1 MGGEGEESRHPAAGT
16 SRDMA
21 VTPRCWSLI
30 RQSGLHKLCPE
41 FPPGAMHTGC
51 GLQLTGPPPEDA
63 RTDGGLAAVCV
74 IPPGGS
80 WLDTA
85 CRNAQQ
91 FLAPL

>member
-1 MGGEGEESRHPAAGT
+1 MGGEGEGSSHAAAGM

-21 VTPRCWSLI
+21 VATKHWSLI
-30 RQSGLHKLCPE
+30 RESKVVELCPVSS
-41 FPPGAMHTGC
+41 PAKH
-51 GLQLTGPPPEDA
+51 TGPPRGDA
-63 RTDGGLAAVCV
+63 STDGGLAAVCV

-85 CRNAQQ
+85 CKSAQQ